1 MLTLRRKVDEDVVI
15 TFPGTNGPVEVI
27 VRVLDI
33 KGSIIALG
41 FDGPKEV
48 IIDRK
53 EVHERRKQND

>member
-15 TFPGTNGPVEVI
+15 TFPRPDGPVEVI

-33 KGSIIALG
+33 KGSITALG

-53 EVHERRKQND
+53 EVHERRKRNV